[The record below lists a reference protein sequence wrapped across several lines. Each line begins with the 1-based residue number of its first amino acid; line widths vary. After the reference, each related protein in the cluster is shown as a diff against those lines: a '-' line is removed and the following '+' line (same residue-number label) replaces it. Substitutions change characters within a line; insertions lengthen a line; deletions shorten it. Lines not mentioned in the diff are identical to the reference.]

1 MPTRETVEKCLDFGV
16 VIIFFSLCGGTVKN
30 RKECYRQ
37 GDNIFKWQILAEI
50 FYLEN
55 ARTLN
60 TQQEK
65 KKTIQADRNRDTQF
79 TWESVWMG

>member
-1 MPTRETVEKCLDFGV
+1 MLEFLGSYK
-16 VIIFFSLCGGTVKN
+16 FFLCVCGGGETVKN
-30 RKECYRQ
+30 RKECYRK
-37 GDNIFKWQILAEI
+37 GENIFKWQILAEI

-79 TWESVWMG
+79 TRESIWMG